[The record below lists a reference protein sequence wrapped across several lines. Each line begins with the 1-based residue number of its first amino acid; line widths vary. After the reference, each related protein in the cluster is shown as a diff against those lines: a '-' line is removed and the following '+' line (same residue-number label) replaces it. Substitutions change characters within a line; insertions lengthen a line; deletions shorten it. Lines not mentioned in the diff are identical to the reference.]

1 MSSSPF
7 LRIPSSSWLASNPL
21 AFAVPD
27 LYPVSRGHTL
37 VIPRRL
43 IATWFEATAEERV
56 AIFDL
61 VDDVKRK
68 LDAEL
73 HPDGYNIG
81 INAGEAAGQTVMHL
95 HVHVIPR
102 YRGDIDD
109 PRGGVRHV
117 IPGKGNYLENRPP
130 PLAEGGK
137 VDPFLL
143 HLDPLFR
150 RATDIAI
157 LAAFVQQS
165 GVSLLQAHVAGALS
179 RGARVRV
186 VTGDYLN
193 ITQSEALAK
202 LRDWMDAWEARIAP
216 DGSSPGAFEARV
228 VETARLPEGVRSF
241 HPKSWRFEGPDF
253 GTAFVGSSNL
263 SHAALHTGVEWNLRV
278 DRHRDRAAY
287 QAILDAYERWWT
299 AAVPL
304 TADWIADYTRRAREA
319 PVVALPPGEEDDES
333 KAPPLEPHP
342 VQREALAALAQSRA
356 EGRNRALCVLATG
369 LGKTWLAAFDVTAF
383 AEKHG
388 NRPRVLLLAHR
399 EELLL
404 QAAAT
409 FRRQLRDA
417 RVRFGW
423 FVGDRSDLGGD
434 ILFAS
439 VQKLSRPEHLARLTP
454 DAFDYVIVDEVHH
467 GTAPSY
473 RSIIDRLN
481 PRFLLGLTATPE
493 RADGADVAGL
503 FDDHV
508 AYQADLGIGIQ
519 RKLLVPFTYF
529 GLKDDTDYENVPFR
543 NRRFAPEALEQ
554 AIDTDARL
562 QRMFRAWQEHPGQ
575 RTLVFCGSIRHADH
589 ASGFLTK
596 QGIRAAAVHS
606 GPTSAA
612 RDSAIAALVDG
623 TLDALCTVDLF
634 NEGIDI
640 PTIDRVVMLR
650 PTESPVVFLQQ
661 LGRGLRFADGK
672 TRLVVLDFVGN
683 HRVFLERVRTLLS
696 LGPEPTSL
704 RDFLESNQAA
714 RMAPGCTI
722 DLELEA
728 KDLLAKLLPPQG
740 GSPAE
745 QAYRDLR
752 EVRGERP
759 LAGELYRMGYSL
771 KRLRDAHGG
780 FFDFVAAMGDL
791 DEMEKRVLDVAGE
804 FLRELE
810 ITAMSKCYKMVTLEA
825 LLEADALR
833 DGLPVFDL
841 AQRSHAIMARSPELL
856 RDLSGVADFPDVH
869 APDVHRFATYWRI
882 NPIAAWTSG
891 PGKRFFAQEGDRFV
905 SRIPCPPGGEK
916 SLSSMVREL
925 VDYRLAMYR
934 ARQTENV
941 AGVSFSAKV
950 LWNKRD
956 PILKLPTHKDREELP
971 RGETTVRLPDGTLW
985 LFRFMKEY
993 CNVARPVGSHGNEL
1007 PDLLRRWFGLA
1018 AGRPGTNFRV
1028 RFSRSPSG
1036 LWVEPD
1042 EPRAE
1047 TDTVRGLLLTFP
1059 TLRAAAG
1066 STRDPIALAPEGEQ
1080 VRLPTKARGEG
1091 LFAVR
1096 ATGDS
1101 MNGGKEPI
1109 RDGDWLVMRFARS
1122 ASRNAIEG
1130 KIALVEVPDSHLG
1143 ASYLVKRIVRDG
1155 KRWILRSENPAH
1167 ASIEAAAEIVPIAT
1181 LVEVVKPEAIG
1192 PEVGAN
1198 IEAPKLA
1205 EAFGLPEP
1213 PRTGRVD
1220 GHLFLL
1226 VEEKGRLVA
1235 PDRIRFPGIEPRP
1248 GETAF
1253 VLTRADGTQPWRHAG
1268 VARFVEDDG
1277 AWACGGID
1285 HPTFRA
1291 LGEGREASRTLPRSI
1306 EDRARRLV
1314 EALLREKGSG
1324 SIVER
1329 DGKRL
1334 RLVGPAKRGGVR
1346 IDGGPGGFE
1355 ERTVSLTDIGWVL
1368 VALSEV
1374 NEDPRLLQE
1383 ELVHHVRYLE
1393 GTPKGSTRY
1402 IDTGW
1407 AMLLVKEAF
1416 AAKA

>member
-1 MSSSPF
+1 MSPF
-7 LRIPSSSWLASNPL
+7 LRIPSSSWIASNAL

-43 IATWFEATAEERV
+43 VATWFDATPEEQR
-56 AIFDL
+56 ALFEL

-73 HPDGYNIG
+73 SPDGYNIG

-102 YRGDIDD
+102 YRGDVDD

-117 IPGKGNYLENRPP
+117 IPGKGNYLENRSP
-130 PLAEGGK
+130 PLAQGGTD
-137 VDPFLL
+137 DPFLA

-157 LAAFVQQS
+157 LAAFTQER
-165 GVSLLQAHVAGALS
+165 GLDLLEAHVFAALAH
-179 RGARVRV
+179 GARVRL
-186 VTGDYLN
+186 VTSDYLQ
-193 ITQSEALAK
+193 ITSAEALRT
-202 LRDWMDAWEARIAP
+202 LLDWMGMVATLAEARELS
-216 DGSSPGAFEARV
+216 GSFEARL
-228 VETARLPEGVRSF
+228 VEVAQLPKGIPSF
-241 HPKSWRFEGPDF
+241 HPKSWRFAGAGF
-253 GTAFVGSSNL
+253 GAAFVGSSNI
-263 SHAALHTGVEWNLRV
+263 SQPALGAGVEWNLRIEK
-278 DRHRDRAAY
+278 DRDPDAY
-287 QAILDAYERWWT
+287 QAIVLAFDRWWN
-299 AAVPL
+299 A
-304 TADWIADYTRRAREA
+304 
-319 PVVALPPGEEDDES
+319 ALPLSPAWIDTYAKLPRPSPTLPPTSSPERED
-333 KAPPLEPHP
+333 PPPKPPEPHAL
-342 VQREALAALAQSRA
+342 QREALAALRRSR
-356 EGRNRALCVLATG
+356 ESSHLRALVVLATG
-369 LGKTWLAAFDVTAF
+369 LGKTWLGAFDVSAWSV
-383 AEKHG
+383 ENKKH
-388 NRPRVLLLAHR
+388 PRVLVLAHR
-399 EELLL
+399 EELLV
-404 QAAAT
+404 QAAKT
-409 FRRQLRDA
+409 FRRLPLMADG
-417 RVRFGW
+417 RFGW
-423 FVGDRSDLGGD
+423 FVGDKSDLSGQVV
-434 ILFAS
+434 FAS
-439 VQKLSRPEHLARLTP
+439 VQKLSRPDHLARLTP
-454 DAFDYVIVDEVHH
+454 DGFDYVIVDEVHH

-473 RSIIDRLN
+473 RGIIDRLR

-508 AYQADLGIGIQ
+508 AYRADLGVGLEQ
-519 RKLLVPFTYF
+519 KHLVPCAYF
-529 GLKDDTDYENVPFR
+529 GLTDDTNYGSIPFR
-543 NRRFAPEALEQ
+543 NRRFDPSALEE
-554 AIDTDARL
+554 AIDTDARFE
-562 QRMFRAWQEHPGQ
+562 RMFRAWQEHPGQ
-575 RTLVFCGSIRHADH
+575 RTLVFCGSIRHAEH
-589 ASGFLTK
+589 ACAFLK
-596 QGIRAAAVHS
+596 EKGVRAASVHS
-606 GPTSAA
+606 GPTSAP
-612 RDSAIAALVDG
+612 REDAIQALVDG
-623 TLDALCTVDLF
+623 TFDALCTVDLF
-634 NEGIDI
+634 NEGIDV
-640 PTIDRVVMLR
+640 PLIDRVVMLR

-661 LGRGLRFADGK
+661 LGRGLRSATGK

-683 HRVFLERVRTLLS
+683 HRVFLERVRTLIS
-696 LGPEPTSL
+696 LGPEPTNL
-704 RDFLESNQAA
+704 RDFLEGNQAA
-714 RMAPGCTI
+714 RMAPGCSI

-745 QAYRDLR
+745 QVYRDLR
-752 EVRGERP
+752 EVRGQRP

-771 KRLRDAHGG
+771 KKLRDTHGG

-791 DEMEKRVLDVAGE
+791 DDAERRVLAAAGE

-825 LLEADALR
+825 WLEADALQ
-833 DGLPVFDL
+833 DGLGVSEL

-856 RDLSGVADFPDVH
+856 RDLEGVTDFPDVH
-869 APDVHRFATYWRI
+869 APDMRRFTTYWRI
-882 NPIAAWTSG
+882 NPIAAWTRG
-891 PGKRFFAQEGDRFV
+891 PGKQFFALEGDRFV
-905 SRIPCPPGGEK
+905 SRIPCPPGGEEAL
-916 SLSSMVREL
+916 SLMVREL

-956 PILKLPTHKDREELP
+956 PILKLPTHQGREELP
-971 RGETTVRLPDGTLW
+971 RGETTVHLPDGTLW

-1028 RFSRSPSG
+1028 RFTHSPQG
-1036 LWVEPD
+1036 LWIEPD
-1042 EPRAE
+1042 EPRADA
-1047 TDTVRGLLLTFP
+1047 DTARGLLLAFP

-1091 LFAVR
+1091 WFAVR

-1101 MNGGKEPI
+1101 MNGGKQPI

-1122 ASRNAIEG
+1122 ASREAIEG

-1143 ASYLVKRIVRDG
+1143 ASHLIKRLVRED

-1167 ASIEAAAEIVPIAT
+1167 ASIEATAGTLPIAT
-1181 LVEVVKPEAIG
+1181 LMEVVKPESLG
-1192 PEVGAN
+1192 PEVGATL
-1198 IEAPKLA
+1198 EDEKLA
-1205 EAFGLPEP
+1205 ESFGLSEP

-1220 GHLFLL
+1220 GHLFLF
-1226 VEEKGRLVA
+1226 VEEKGRLLA

-1253 VLTRADGTQPWRHAG
+1253 VLTRADGSDPWRHAG
-1268 VARFVEDDG
+1268 VARFLEEDG
-1277 AWACGGID
+1277 SWACAGID
-1285 HPTFRA
+1285 FPTFRA
-1291 LGEGREASRTLPRSI
+1291 LGEGREASRTLPRTI

-1314 EALLREKGSG
+1314 EDLLHKKGAG

-1329 DGKRL
+1329 DGKRF
-1334 RLVGPAKRGGVR
+1334 RIVGPAKRGGLR

-1355 ERTVSLTDIGWVL
+1355 ERTVSITDIGWV
-1368 VALSEV
+1368 VSALSEV
-1374 NEDPRLLQE
+1374 NEEPRLLQE
-1383 ELVHHVRYLE
+1383 ALVHRLRYLE

-1407 AMLLVKEAF
+1407 AILLVKEAS
-1416 AAKA
+1416 ATKG